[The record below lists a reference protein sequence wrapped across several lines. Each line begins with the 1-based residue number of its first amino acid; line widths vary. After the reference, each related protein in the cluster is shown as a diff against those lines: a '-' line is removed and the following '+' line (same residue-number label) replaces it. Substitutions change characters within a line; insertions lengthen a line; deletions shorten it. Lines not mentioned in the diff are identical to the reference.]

1 MPGGLIQLVA
11 TGAQNELV
19 NGSPSMTH
27 FRAVYRRHTNFAME
41 QIRMP
46 FTASNLEFST
56 TGTRTISCRIDRYA
70 QLLNDCYLYITLP
83 DIYSPLKYLNGTPPP
98 TGYDARTNSI
108 GYEFQWISNIGYNL
122 IDRIDVTMNGQAIQ
136 TLPGEWLKLYSYMT
150 HDANKREIVDNMVG
164 NIREIYDPAN
174 AYDRNNQYPH
184 AVTPTNNPGT
194 SPNTKVPEPS
204 IRSRQLVIPLHFWFC
219 ENPGLALPL
228 VSLQNSEV
236 YINVTLRALTDLY
249 TVVDVAP
256 FSAITVS
263 SSTITGAVGDGSFIT
278 YTTSTAHGRSAPQT
292 VTITGLTNPSFNLA
306 SVAIFSTPTPTSF
319 TVSST
324 VVGTLTSQSGT
335 LSYYTSSATN
345 PTYGQRVRPVNYP
358 LQLFLSP
365 PLTTGLPS
373 NPTLTTWFPDPYVE
387 GNFIYLTEM
396 EMNQLAK
403 ADQTFLVKTIKYVMK
418 DGQFGGNT
426 DLEIPM
432 FNLVTRI
439 IFLAQRNDQ
448 ILVNK
453 WDNYTN
459 WKNPKRAPWSA
470 ITSDVDTGLFS
481 SGQNQVTSVYPRDAV
496 VDGVILFDG
505 KERIQPKPL
514 PFFSLQQM
522 YRHITGVTPELPG
535 VYMYSFALDHA
546 TYQPS
551 GAANGSM
558 FNKIILRLTLQQPIP
573 QSVTP
578 EGVST
583 STTVCVLTS
592 TLFSPNP
599 VVVPAANVNL
609 TDPKTGKLLY
619 PPGTITTV
627 VQSNDNVIFTF
638 TYNVGVYVES
648 INFLRIVSGLGN
660 LVFAS

>member
-1 MPGGLIQLVA
+1 MPGGLIQLVGV
-11 TGAQNELV
+11 GAQNELV
-19 NGSPSMTH
+19 NGNPSMTH
-27 FRAVYRRHTNFAME
+27 FRSVYRRHTNFAME

-46 FTASNLEFST
+46 FTATNLEFST

-70 QLLNDCYLYITLP
+70 QLLHDSYLVLTLP
-83 DIYSPLKYLNGTPPP
+83 DIWSPLKYLNGAVPP

-108 GYEFQWISNIGYNL
+108 GYEFQWIPNIGYNL
-122 IDRIDVTMNGQAIQ
+122 IDHVNLTMNGQVIQ
-136 TLPGEWLKLYSYMT
+136 SLRGEWLKMYSYMT
-150 HDANKREIVDNMVG
+150 HDANKRKTVDQMVG
-164 NIREIYDPAN
+164 NVPQIYDPAH
-174 AYDRNNQYPH
+174 AYDRNGQYPH
-184 AVTPTNNPGT
+184 AIAPTALPT
-194 SPNTKVPEPS
+194 TAPITKTPEPS

-236 YINVTLRALTDLY
+236 YIEVTLRQLSDLY

-256 FSAITVS
+256 VSIVKSVISASRLSNV
-263 SSTITGAVGDGSFIT
+263 IT
-278 YTTSTAHGRSAPQT
+278 YTTSGPHGFTAGQT
-292 VTITGLTNPSFNLA
+292 VTIASLTDTTFNLS
-306 SVAIFSTPTPTSF
+306 SVTIASTPLTTTFTIANSGPDTS
-319 TVSST
+319 
-324 VVGTLTSQSGT
+324 LTSQNGTVSGT
-335 LSYYTSSATN
+335 SSN

-358 LQLFLSP
+358 LSLFLSP
-365 PLTTGLPS
+365 PLSTGVAS
-373 NPTLTTWFPDPYVE
+373 NPTLTTWFPDPYIE

-396 EMNQLAK
+396 EMNQLAR
-403 ADQTFLVKTIKYVMK
+403 ADQSFLVKTVKYVNK
-418 DGQFGGNT
+418 EGQFGGNT

-439 IFLAQRNDQ
+439 VFSSQRSDRILLND
-448 ILVNK
+448 

-459 WKNPKRAPWSA
+459 WATTNRAPWSA
-470 ITSDVDTGLFS
+470 ISTDIDTGLYS
-481 SGQNQVTSVYPRDAV
+481 SGQQQVTSVYPRDSMT
-496 VDGVILFDG
+496 DGVILFDG

-514 PFFSLQQM
+514 PFFSLLQM
-522 YRHITGVTPELPG
+522 YRHTTGETTGLPG
-535 VYMYSFALDHA
+535 VYMYSFALDN
-546 TYQPS
+546 TSYQPS

-558 FNKIILRLTLQQPIP
+558 FNKIILRLTLQQPLP
-573 QSVTP
+573 LSVNSS
-578 EGVST
+578 GST

-599 VVVPAANVNL
+599 TVIPAANVNL

-627 VQSNDNVIFTF
+627 VQNNDNVVFTF

-648 INFLRIVSGLGN
+648 INFFRIVSGLGN